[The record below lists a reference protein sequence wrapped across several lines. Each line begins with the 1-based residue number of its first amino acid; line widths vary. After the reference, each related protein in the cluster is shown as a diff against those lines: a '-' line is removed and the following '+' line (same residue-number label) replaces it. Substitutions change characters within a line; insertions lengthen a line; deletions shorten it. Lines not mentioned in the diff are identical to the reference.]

1 MSRIVNSKYNIP
13 QLNYPQRNSIL
24 GSSSGFSWTGL
35 IYPEAPYQ
43 NSNIDIA
50 VTDYK
55 TPVTGD
61 VIKFDNTISRITNV
75 LSSEVGSDFR
85 VVRALINI
93 ADSLG
98 PFTFPIT
105 GIRSSVQTW
114 TGTLFLTTPSQT
126 DSIYIEVPQT
136 STNPENG
143 DTIVVNRE
151 ERVISNVMTLSLVT
165 SPKQFLLTIN
175 DPVPEKVVRV
185 TGKGT
190 GKKFSKFG
198 ICVRN
203 GTSYNVST
211 YGNPFINGE
220 TVRYTIYLNE
230 QTGQPLMPL
239 YGSTTIEILSVGEHL
254 SLMNLPG
261 ITGSYTYLTIN
272 KPSFGGGLASVK
284 YFRERRRP

>member
-35 IYPEAPYQ
+35 IYPEAPFL

-85 VVRALINI
+85 VVQATVNI

-175 DPVPEKVVRV
+175 NPVPEKVIKV

-190 GKKFSKFG
+190 GKKFSTLG
-198 ICVRN
+198 ICLRSVE
-203 GTSYNVST
+203 SYNVVT
-211 YGNPFINGE
+211 YGNPFVNGE
-220 TVRYTIYLNE
+220 TVRYTYYLNE
-230 QTGQPLMPL
+230 NTGNSLIPVH
-239 YGSTTIEILSVGEHL
+239 GTTTIQILSVGEQL
-254 SLMNLPG
+254 SVMNLPG
-261 ITGSYTYLTIN
+261 ITSPYLTIH